1 MLGNWCRETERF
13 APSLNFYLHHGS
25 NRPTDGEFKEEI
37 MDKDLVITSYGLLR
51 RDYRLLSKVSW
62 QLIALDEAQ
71 KIKNPGTKT
80 ARAARNLPSAV
91 RMALTGTPIENNLME
106 LWSIMEFLN
115 PGYLGSRNRFKKEF
129 VRPIQKKKATDQE
142 RVIKKLIHP
151 FILRRKKTDK
161 DILPDLPEKV
171 EKKEYCSLTSE
182 QGSLYQAVVEDAQEK
197 LETAEAMKK
206 RGLITNENPT

>member
-1 MLGNWCRETERF
+1 
-13 APSLNFYLHHGS
+13 
-25 NRPTDGEFKEEI
+25 